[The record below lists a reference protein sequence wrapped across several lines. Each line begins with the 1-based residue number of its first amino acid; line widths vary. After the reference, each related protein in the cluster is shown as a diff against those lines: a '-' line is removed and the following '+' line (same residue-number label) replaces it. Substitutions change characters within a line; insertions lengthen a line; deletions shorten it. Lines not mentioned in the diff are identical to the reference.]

1 MSIATPDLQ
10 SPPPVTEHTAF
21 RSRVPSYTAWW
32 HTAWWQR
39 SMYRWLAQSHT
50 WNQSGSVRIE
60 PGTFS
65 RKSRALTTTLLSAL
79 AKCFG
84 FCLFGHNDL
93 LLVFLLFWHAPLAV
107 RGAKHRQ
114 QSLQSGW
121 FWAILITSIG
131 ERFFDFRSWCSIV
144 WNHVTR
150 GRPGGLLQS
159 FGEEAVKILSVRFVR
174 HSCNVP
180 KQEEMSWMDYGQE
193 MGGLLYWW
201 AKSSLLVTLSTTTK
215 RKRWMWYVQCCQLI
229 DWLTHK
235 LLWPL
240 TEAYVVLESATV
252 RLETNLGGA
261 RERCS
266 ECVCIQVYYRF

>member
-10 SPPPVTEHTAF
+10 SPPP
-21 RSRVPSYTAWW
+21 S
-32 HTAWWQR
+32 
-39 SMYRWLAQSHT
+39 QST
-50 WNQSGSVRIE
+50 QLSVRE
-60 PGTFS
+60 Y
-65 RKSRALTTTLLSAL
+65 RAILLDDILLDDRGPCTGGLPRATLEIKVGRSELNLGPSVASPEL
-79 AKCFG
+79 YPLHYWAKCFG

-180 KQEEMSWMDYGQE
+180 KQEEVSWMDYGQE

-229 DWLTHK
+229 DWLTDK